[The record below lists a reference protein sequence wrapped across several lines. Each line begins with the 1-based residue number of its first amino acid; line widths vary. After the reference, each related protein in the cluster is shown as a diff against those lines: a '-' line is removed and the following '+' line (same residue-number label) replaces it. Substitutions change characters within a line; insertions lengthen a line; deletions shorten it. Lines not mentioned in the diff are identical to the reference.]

1 MDHSEVK
8 QGASRSDLDE
18 EEEMNS
24 NNENIKDKYERIKNV
39 FRILIEEAPY
49 LIDDK
54 AFEKCVGVSAKEQFS
69 IMIDGVR
76 KALGID

>member
-1 MDHSEVK
+1 
-8 QGASRSDLDE
+8 
-18 EEEMNS
+18 MNS

-54 AFEKCVGVSAKEQFS
+54 AFEKCAGLGAKEQFS